1 MSLLSK
7 KKKRINVNREEYVIS
22 ASTPFNVTEAFR
34 NLKASICISLPKKV
48 NGEGAV
54 ITFTSPNSCEGKTT
68 VAVNLAMMLAVSNAK
83 VMLIDADIRK
93 GRVAKMLKA
102 DTEPGLSGYLSG
114 QVEKGQIIHKYSD
127 KLDFITRGMSSPR
140 PYELLESEAMREFL
154 NELKKEYDYVIIDTP
169 PLPAL
174 SDALAVA
181 TKSDGTV
188 VVCRHRQSNVNEI
201 AKTLNTL
208 TFASAPIL
216 GVVVNDYKAERTNRY
231 GYYYRY
237 YYEKSGK

>member
-1 MSLLSK
+1 MSFCKNRKAVDAS
-7 KKKRINVNREEYVIS
+7 REEYVIS
-22 ASTPFNVTEAFR
+22 ASTPFNITEAFR
-34 NLKASICISLPKKV
+34 NLKASLCVSLPKKM
-48 NGEGAV
+48 NGEGSV

-83 VMLIDADIRK
+83 VILIDADIRK
-93 GRVAKMLKA
+93 GRVAKCLNVPSA
-102 DTEPGLSGYLSG
+102 PGLSGFLSG
-114 QVEKGQIIHKYSD
+114 QVKKEEIIHKYSEY
-127 KLDFITRGMSSPR
+127 LDFITRGIESPR
-140 PYELLESEAMREFL
+140 PYELLESEAMRNFL

-188 VVCRHRQSNVNEI
+188 IVCRHRQSNVNEI

-208 TFASAPIL
+208 TFANAPIL
-216 GVVVNDYKAERTNRY
+216 GVVVNDYKADRTNKY

-237 YYEKSGK
+237 YDKKDNQ

>member
-1 MSLLSK
+1 MSRCMKNK
-7 KKKRINVNREEYVIS
+7 KADASREEYVIS
-22 ASTPFNVTEAFR
+22 AGTPFNVTEAFR
-34 NLKASICISLPKKV
+34 NLKASLCVSLPKKV
-48 NGEGAV
+48 NGEGSV

-83 VMLIDADIRK
+83 VVLIDADIRK
-93 GRVAKMLKA
+93 GRVAKCLNV
-102 DTEPGLSGYLSG
+102 DSVPGLSGYLSG
-114 QVEKGQIIHKYSD
+114 QVKKEEIVRKYSEN
-127 KLDFITRGMSSPR
+127 LDFITRGIQSPR
-140 PYELLESEAMREFL
+140 PYELLESEAMRAFL

-188 VVCRHRQSNVNEI
+188 IVCRHRQSNVNEI

-216 GVVVNDYKAERTNRY
+216 GVVVNDYKADRTNRY

-237 YYEKSGK
+237 YDKKDNA

>member
-1 MSLLSK
+1 MSFYK
-7 KKKRINVNREEYVIS
+7 KKKKKVDVTREEYVIS
-22 ASTPFNVTEAFR
+22 AGTPFNVTEAFR
-34 NLKASICISLPKKV
+34 NLKASICVSLPKKI
-48 NGEGAV
+48 NGEGSV
-54 ITFTSPNSCEGKTT
+54 ITITSPNSNEGKTT
-68 VAVNLAMMLAVSNAK
+68 IAVNLAMMLSLSNAK
-83 VMLIDADIRK
+83 VLLIDADIRK

-102 DTEPGLSGYLSG
+102 DSEPGLSGYLSG
-114 QVEKGQIIHKYSD
+114 QVEKEQIIRKYSEY
-127 KLDFITRGMSSPR
+127 LDFIARGVSSPR

-154 NELKKEYDYVIIDTP
+154 KELRKQYDYVIIDTP

-188 VVCRHRQSNVNEI
+188 IVCRHRQSNVNEI

-208 TFASAPIL
+208 TFANATIL

-237 YYEKSGK
+237 YEKTDNK